1 MYDFHDHN
9 TTKCFGGKSK
19 FIILI
24 TFSFYEIT
32 YFQYVPN
39 IISNLQYIFE
49 FIIKKP
55 PNEANDQEKNI
66 DEEKEEHFLALD
78 SDGDKRITREELI
91 QYLHKLEGMN
101 DEQKRNKRDP
111 EQISKERDELIEDIF
126 KSKGRVKLFA
136 KYHSYCL
143 KNFQSCVFTIG

>member
-1 MYDFHDHN
+1 M
-9 TTKCFGGKSK
+9 
-19 FIILI
+19 
-24 TFSFYEIT
+24 
-32 YFQYVPN
+32 
-39 IISNLQYIFE
+39 
-49 FIIKKP
+49 
-55 PNEANDQEKNI
+55 
-66 DEEKEEHFLALD
+66 ALD

-136 KYHSYCL
+136 KFHSYCL
-143 KNFQSCVFTIG
+143 KCYFQSCVFTIGKQLYFYCLCRL

>member
-1 MYDFHDHN
+1 M
-9 TTKCFGGKSK
+9 
-19 FIILI
+19 
-24 TFSFYEIT
+24 
-32 YFQYVPN
+32 
-39 IISNLQYIFE
+39 
-49 FIIKKP
+49 
-55 PNEANDQEKNI
+55 
-66 DEEKEEHFLALD
+66 ALD

-136 KYHSYCL
+136 KYHSHCL
-143 KNFQSCVFTIG
+143 KKLHFYDRLTVILLLII